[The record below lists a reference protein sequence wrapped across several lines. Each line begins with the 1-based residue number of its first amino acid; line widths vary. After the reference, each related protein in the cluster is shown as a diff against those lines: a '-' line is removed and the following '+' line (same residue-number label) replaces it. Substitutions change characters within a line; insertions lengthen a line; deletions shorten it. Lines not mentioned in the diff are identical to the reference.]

1 KLMDRDAWDEVLL
14 EELCR
19 AMADASICGLG
30 QAAPNPIRSAMKFFA
45 DELTLG
51 RTGKPIRDDVPGR
64 W

>member
-1 KLMDRDAWDEVLL
+1 VLL

-45 DELTLG
+45 DEIGIG
-51 RTGKPIRDDVPGR
+51 RTGKPIRDDDVAR

>member
-1 KLMDRDAWDEVLL
+1 MRRDAWDQALL

-30 QAAPNPIRSAMKFFA
+30 QAAPNPIRSVLKYFGDEVRIA
-45 DELTLG
+45 DPGL
-51 RTGKPIRDDVPGR
+51 PVRDDPIKR